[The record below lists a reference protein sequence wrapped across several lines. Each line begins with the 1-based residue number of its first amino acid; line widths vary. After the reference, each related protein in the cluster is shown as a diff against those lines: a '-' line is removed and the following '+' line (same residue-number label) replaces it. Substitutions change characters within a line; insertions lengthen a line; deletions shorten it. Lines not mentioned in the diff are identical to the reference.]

1 MSEKNNEEL
10 LAIEDSVLQGLLEAA
25 EDNQTDVLPIE
36 IARNGKVLFSFRIRA
51 LTEKEYN
58 DLQNK
63 ATKFKKARNLG
74 GVKVAEE
81 TDVTRF
87 RSLLIYHATIPEDR
101 KKLWDNKEAW
111 KQLNAVTGTDVIDK
125 VLRAGEKNAVIEKI
139 DEISGYG
146 DDPDEIIKN
155 S

>member
-36 IARNGKVLFSFRIRA
+36 IARNGKVLFSFRIRP